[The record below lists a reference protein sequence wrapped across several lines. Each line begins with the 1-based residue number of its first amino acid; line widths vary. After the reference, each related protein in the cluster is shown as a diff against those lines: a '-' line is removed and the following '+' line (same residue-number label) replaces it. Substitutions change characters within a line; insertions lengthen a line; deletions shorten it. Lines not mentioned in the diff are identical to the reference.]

1 MGKLDLNE
9 SICLIEMK
17 VSTPRLIKSSI
28 INARDIKTNQG
39 DG

>member
-9 SICLIEMK
+9 SICLIKMK
-17 VSTPRLIKSSI
+17 VSTPRLINGSI
-28 INARDIKTNQG
+28 INARDFKTNQG